1 MKPHFCYTSYHTN
14 LLIKPYPV
22 QRHVKRGCH
31 SRAGA
36 GSIAWL
42 QRRTAAEERSLS
54 LHTERLYYNTSAM
67 EIFGQN
73 NYFYVLT
80 RLISNYISLSPRWQ
94 KKYFSGTR
102 QFLFSS
108 CVAGAWDYLKERG
121 PEGDMPPLRLPLSSS
136 ACYAGYRRKRE
147 LSTKRGLGFPSVK
160 IKHTR
165 PTNVVNE
172 HCRVKKKIQ

>member
-1 MKPHFCYTSYHTN
+1 MRDS
-14 LLIKPYPV
+14 
-22 QRHVKRGCH
+22 
-31 SRAGA
+31 SD
-36 GSIAWL
+36 
-42 QRRTAAEERSLS
+42 
-54 LHTERLYYNTSAM
+54 ERLLRREVCPCIPKGYNTSAM

-80 RLISNYISLSPRWQ
+80 RLISNYISLSPRWH
-94 KKYFSGTR
+94 KKYYFGTR
-102 QFLFSS
+102 QCLFST
-108 CVAGAWDYLKERG
+108 CVAGAWDLKERG

-147 LSTKRGLGFPSVK
+147 LSTKRGLGFPSVT

-172 HCRVKKKIQ
+172 HCRVKKNTIIVHNKQ